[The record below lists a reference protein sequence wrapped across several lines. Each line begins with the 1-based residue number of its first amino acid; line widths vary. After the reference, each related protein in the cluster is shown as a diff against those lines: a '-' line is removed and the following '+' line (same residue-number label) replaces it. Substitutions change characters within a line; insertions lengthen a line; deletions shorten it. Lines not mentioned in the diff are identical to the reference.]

1 MLTARVRH
9 PWFLAVLLLWC
20 LPGCVFITGNINPFS
35 AVPQPLEEHVV
46 SGEGADKI
54 LLIDISR
61 VITGQE
67 EEDALGVKRR
77 DSTTARVREELD
89 KAAKDDRVRAVVLRI
104 NSPGGTVTASDI
116 VFHQV
121 MEFKARRRVPVVA
134 QMLDMATSGG
144 YYVALAADEIVA
156 SPTTVTGSVG
166 VVMYGLNL
174 AGLLQKLGVKNQT
187 LKAGERKDMGSP
199 LREMTPEEAGILQ
212 AVLTQMHQRFL
223 MLVGQQRPGMSPEAL
238 RSIADGRIVTAEQ
251 ALQLHMVDRIGYLD
265 DTLASVAQRA
275 GLVRARVVM
284 YRRPEQFA
292 ENIYSRAAVPGQINL
307 MNVDLGGL
315 AYSGPQFMY
324 LWLPGAE

>member
-1 MLTARVRH
+1 MLTARAHR
-9 PWFLAVLLLWC
+9 PWFLAVILWS
-20 LPGCVFITGNINPFS
+20 LPGCVFITGNSNPFS
-35 AVPQPLEEHVV
+35 AVPEPLEEHVV
-46 SGEGADKI
+46 SGEGRDKI
-54 LLIDISR
+54 LLIDVSR

-121 MEFKARRRVPVVA
+121 MDFKARRRVPVVA

-144 YYVALAADEIVA
+144 YYVALSADEIVA

-174 AGLLQKLGVKNQT
+174 SGLLQKIGVKNQT
-187 LKAGERKDMGSP
+187 LKAGEHKDIGSP
-199 LREMTPEEAGILQ
+199 LREMTPDEAAILQ
-212 AVLTQMHQRFL
+212 TVLAQMHQRFL
-223 MLVGQQRPGMSPEAL
+223 TLVAEQRPGMSPEAL
-238 RSIADGRIVTAEQ
+238 RSIADGRILTAEQ
-251 ALQLHMVDRIGYLD
+251 AVELHVVDRLGYLD
-265 DTLASVAQRA
+265 DTVASAVRRA
-275 GLVRARVVM
+275 GLARARVVM

-292 ENIYSRAAVPGQINL
+292 ENIYSRAAVPAQINL
-307 MNVDLGGL
+307 MNVDFGGL
-315 AYSGPQFMY
+315 AYSAPQFMY